1 MVPKYRSWCVAAG
14 NGTSSAAAATTYL
27 PSTSDSSPT
36 RHLLQVRRATQWEL
50 SDEIDPQANFV
61 VHGRIHV
68 FSPVSLGLLDET
80 SRLRQFL
87 VWLITWA
94 WWDRIILV
102 VILLNTLA
110 LAATDYSLAAVDPA
124 TMEPDGRRS
133 ATNALI
139 DATEPIFTAIFTAEC
154 VCKVLA
160 MGFVSSRGAYLRDG
174 WNCLDFVVVLT
185 SILKVVPGVPRM
197 SALRAFRVLR
207 PLRTLSRIKGM
218 RLMVKS
224 LLASLP
230 SLLNVGILLGFAF
243 AIYGILGL
251 NLFMGLTHA
260 RCRLV
265 AGPVAIPASHLQ
277 PWTADSGAVQPSTL
291 PWVIAGEYAGLLP
304 SVSNGR
310 LLNGTDLPSGQR
322 QPLYFEMMDRYY
334 SGNAPGN
341 VIYEQRTLGEE
352 LEAAPADL
360 PWTLPDL
367 NYVSYAAAANYVWQI
382 TYNRSAFPS
391 CGAGQLVD
399 PGAGPS
405 GARWPDSGMPV
416 DDPAWTQSTSPWST
430 PQMCVWPM
438 DADNQRICSTGSSGY
453 QCGLDPTLTTD
464 LPRHIP
470 AGSATA
476 NRTLQLRFTDRTC
489 GSNYDVDG
497 NHRFIDG
504 AFMAS
509 EDSADALE
517 DGVVNFDNLGSALL
531 LLFQCLTQEGWTTI
545 MYWYMDSYQPVVAAV
560 VFVSFSLVGALFL
573 LNLVVASIFL
583 NFSTAQLTEQDSLRI
598 RRERVAAIKAA
609 EKAEQ
614 LRAVAKA
621 RLVAQVRHRA
631 LLTKVRLRRLSVA
644 AERLA
649 LSPGA
654 LEAAAAADAMHAEL
668 DPEGEVPPALPF
680 GVDASPGSS
689 DNGTADDGHGVGL
702 GPGATGAA
710 DPVETEADVF
720 AGAQGPSQLHGVLR
734 RRLAHTLSVRSMQAR
749 PVHLPSGVVVA
760 DDYVSTP
767 SVATASATP
776 SVAARAGAAN
786 ATQGG
791 TLSPARS
798 GRGAVAT
805 GGGLSALGSGVA
817 AVMRTLSFT
826 GGGNSTRN
834 LVHATAATG
843 VSGGSTTAGAIG
855 IIDSSRSNGG
865 EPTTARAE
873 TVRTYHTATTA
884 VHSPIAGESSEAP
897 ITPLPEDSA
906 PLPIAPAIAR
916 PSLARGTSQRLGGV
930 GVSGRGLGL
939 MAPSGLR
946 PRVPHLPPLG
956 LGGGPT
962 SPPHRAPS
970 LVQPSQDASV
980 GDAAVGRSSAINYG
994 GKPGLTAL
1002 RGVSTRLLGPQG
1014 VSRIAA
1020 APAPA
1025 SQLLQQGVSRGG
1037 TATAATAHSD
1047 DASVVSGQTGISD
1060 GFSGFF
1066 KRGGRGGGSGA
1077 ASVAGSDALHTVTE
1091 GDDEGSVTSFS
1102 SMDTALAKSYTRRF
1116 AMPTRTPWGLR
1127 LRYYALEFATSGAF
1141 NLLMVLLIVLNM
1153 VTMSMDAYPVDVT
1166 LSHRLDVLNAVL
1178 TLVFAL
1184 EMIVR
1189 IYALGLRAY
1198 ARDRMNLFDVLVV
1211 FLSLIDL
1218 AISPPYLW
1226 TGMEAQSTSVLAL
1239 RTLRL
1244 TRVFK
1249 LARSWTSLRVLIKTI
1264 FSAAKDVM
1272 YFGVLLLLYM
1282 FIFSLLGIQLFAN
1295 RWRFDP
1301 SDGSLLTPQQPL
1313 YYDNNAIIPR
1323 SNYDNLWSAML
1334 STMQLLTFENWT
1346 VSLALP
1352 WRSHGFL
1359 DVAVLLARIL
1369 TRLRSQC

>member
-1 MVPKYRSWCVAAG
+1 
-14 NGTSSAAAATTYL
+14 
-27 PSTSDSSPT
+27 
-36 RHLLQVRRATQWEL
+36 L

-68 FSPVSLGLLDET
+68 FSPVSLGLFDET

-110 LAATDYSLAAVDPA
+110 LAATDYSLGSVDPA
-124 TMEPDGRRS
+124 TMEPDGSRS

-322 QPLYFEMMDRYY
+322 QPLYFEMMDRFY
-334 SGNAPGN
+334 SGNAPGD

-391 CGAGQLVD
+391 CGAGELVD

-405 GARWPDSGMPV
+405 GARWPDSGISV
-416 DDPAWTQSTSPWST
+416 DDPTWTQSTSPWST
-430 PQMCVWPM
+430 PQLCVWPM
-438 DADNQRICSTGSSGY
+438 DSDDQRICSIGSSGY
-453 QCGLDPTLTTD
+453 RCGLDPTLTTD

-489 GSNYDVDG
+489 GSNYDADG
-497 NHRFIDG
+497 NDRFIDG

-545 MYWYMDSYQPVVAAV
+545 MYWYMDAYQPVVAAV
-560 VFVSFSLVGALFL
+560 VFVSFSFVGALFL

-649 LSPGA
+649 LSPAA

-689 DNGTADDGHGVGL
+689 DNGAADDGHGVGL

-710 DPVETEADVF
+710 DPVETETDVLI
-720 AGAQGPSQLHGVLR
+720 GTHDPPQLHGVLR
-734 RRLAHTLSVRSMQAR
+734 RRLAHTLSMRSMQAR
-749 PVHLPSGVVVA
+749 PVQLPSGVVVA
-760 DDYVSTP
+760 DDYDSTP
-767 SVATASATP
+767 SVSTAFAAP
-776 SVAARAGAAN
+776 SVAARADAAH

-791 TLSPARS
+791 TLNPARS
-798 GRGAVAT
+798 GRGTLAT
-805 GGGLSALGSGVA
+805 AGGLSALGSGMA
-817 AVMRTLSFT
+817 TVMRTLSFT
-826 GGGNSTRN
+826 AGGSSTRN
-834 LVHATAATG
+834 LVHAPAATG
-843 VSGGSTTAGAIG
+843 VTGGSTTAGAIG
-855 IIDSSRSNGG
+855 IVDSSRSNGG
-865 EPTTARAE
+865 GHTTARGD
-873 TVRTYHTATTA
+873 TVHTFRTLTTAT
-884 VHSPIAGESSEAP
+884 HSPIAGESSEAP
-897 ITPLPEDSA
+897 VTPLPEDSS
-906 PLPIAPAIAR
+906 PLPTAPAIAR
-916 PSLARGTSQRLGGV
+916 LSVARGTSQRLGGA

-956 LGGGPT
+956 LGGGPA

-970 LVQPSQDASV
+970 PVQPPQDASV

-994 GKPGLTAL
+994 GIPGLAAL

-1014 VSRIAA
+1014 VSRAALRIAA

-1025 SQLLQQGVSRGG
+1025 SQPPQGGIRGRG
-1037 TATAATAHSD
+1037 AAPAALSD

-1077 ASVAGSDALHTVTE
+1077 ASVAGSDALRTVTE

-1116 AMPTRTPWGLR
+1116 AMPIRTPFGLR

-1153 VTMSMDAYPVDVT
+1153 VTMSMDAYPVDLG
-1166 LSHRLDVLNAVL
+1166 LSHRLDVLNALL
-1178 TLVFAL
+1178 TLVFAM
-1184 EMIVR
+1184 EMSLR
-1189 IYALGLRAY
+1189 IFALGLRAY
-1198 ARDRMNLFDVLVV
+1198 ARDRMNLFDVFVV

-1226 TGMEAQSTSVLAL
+1226 TGVGAQSTSVLAL

-1301 SDGSLLTPQQPL
+1301 GDGSLLSPQQPL

-1346 VSLALP
+1346 VS
-1352 WRSHGFL
+1352 W
-1359 DVAVLLARIL
+1359 V
-1369 TRLRSQC
+1369 